1 MTKTALF
8 ALALMSSAV
17 TVTPT
22 VAQAAEPLAVT
33 SVVQT
38 ADLDLSTA
46 EGQRA
51 LDHRITRAAYDVCG
65 EVSDADL
72 VGKNEVRQCRADTVA
87 AAASQRQ
94 QLLAVRS
101 GAPIRVA
108 SAR

>member
-8 ALALMSSAV
+8 ALSLIASAM
-17 TVTPT
+17 TAAPA
-22 VAQAAEPLAVT
+22 VAQTVEPVEVT
-33 SVVQT
+33 SIVQT

-46 EGQRA
+46 EGQRK

-65 EVSDADL
+65 EASDADL
-72 VGKNEVRQCRADTVA
+72 VGKNAVRQCRADTIA

-94 QLLAVRS
+94 QLLAGRS

>member
-8 ALALMSSAV
+8 ALSLIASAM
-17 TVTPT
+17 TAAPA
-22 VAQAAEPLAVT
+22 VA
-33 SVVQT
+33 QT

-46 EGQRA
+46 EGQRK

-65 EVSDADL
+65 EASDADL
-72 VGKNEVRQCRADTVA
+72 VGKNAVRQCRADTIA

-94 QLLAVRS
+94 QLLAGRS